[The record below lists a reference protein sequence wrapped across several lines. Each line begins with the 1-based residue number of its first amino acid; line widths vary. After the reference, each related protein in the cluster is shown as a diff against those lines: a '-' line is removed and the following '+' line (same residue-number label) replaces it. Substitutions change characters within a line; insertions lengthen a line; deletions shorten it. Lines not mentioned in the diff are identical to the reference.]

1 MSAERLDQF
10 SRPSVKPHDLHAGHR
25 ADIVVSLEI
34 EWVRHR
40 QFELTVPDRQRQDA
54 VALRDI
60 SRQTT
65 QRLGCNSEIRE
76 LNEAAGFEVLG
87 HFWTQG
93 QYDLVTIVE
102 APSEEAMVN
111 GSFNIARSGNV
122 SSETLRAFTD
132 DEMQRIIGPA

>member
-1 MSAERLDQF
+1 MPRYVVLYRFTDEGRKRLKET
-10 SRPSVKPHDLHAGHR
+10 VHR
-25 ADIVVSLEI
+25 AD
-34 EWVRHR
+34 
-40 QFELTVPDRQRQDA
+40 
-54 VALRDI
+54 
-60 SRQTT
+60 
-65 QRLGCNSEIRE
+65 EIRE